1 MTCEEEAWWWYFTY
15 ELLLPMAELL
25 FFEAGP
31 VPRYTVER
39 SELVLFPILLLRTL
53 GRVAATFEDLGVTS
67 SEFYDY

>member
-1 MTCEEEAWWWYFTY
+1 
-15 ELLLPMAELL
+15 MAELM

-39 SELVLFPILLLRTL
+39 SELALFPILLLRTL
-53 GRVAATFEDLGVTS
+53 GRVAAAFEDLGVTS